1 MPYDPSFY
9 GIFWG
14 HIFANMG
21 GGGGQNY
28 FHPWRT
34 KRSSNNQAN
43 ALSAGN
49 SLINLVR
56 RRLLNQ

>member
-28 FHPWRT
+28 FYE
-34 KRSSNNQAN
+34 KRFEKGGKKDPKNDPKRVLKN
-43 ALSAGN
+43 
-49 SLINLVR
+49 
-56 RRLLNQ
+56 